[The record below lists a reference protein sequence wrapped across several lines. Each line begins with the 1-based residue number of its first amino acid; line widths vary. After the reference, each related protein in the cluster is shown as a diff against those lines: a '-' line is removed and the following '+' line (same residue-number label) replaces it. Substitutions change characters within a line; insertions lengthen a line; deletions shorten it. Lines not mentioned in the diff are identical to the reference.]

1 MADVILKILEPA
13 DDGDF
18 LSLREAKLLLGLN
31 GGDPALDEALKL
43 QISIASA
50 TIMRLCNRM
59 FARQRLT
66 ETWRGLSE
74 PRLFL
79 THFPVFEDDIETVEV
94 GGGTLAADRYE
105 LEEESGKLLGLDRFG
120 EPVRVTSSGGYEL
133 PDDAPP
139 PLKQATLLLIVQA
152 RSAATRE
159 SIEGIRMISH
169 KDSRV
174 MFFDPGQQQ
183 AKATAAG
190 GLGSGV
196 KQVDDL
202 LMHYVRLWA

>member
-1 MADVILKILEPA
+1 
-13 DDGDF
+13 
-18 LSLREAKLLLGLN
+18 
-31 GGDPALDEALKL
+31 
-43 QISIASA
+43 
-50 TIMRLCNRM
+50 
-59 FARQRLT
+59 
-66 ETWRGLSE
+66 
-74 PRLFL
+74 
-79 THFPVFEDDIETVEV
+79 
-94 GGGTLAADRYE
+94 
-105 LEEESGKLLGLDRFG
+105 
-120 EPVRVTSSGGYEL
+120 VRVTYSGGYEL

-183 AKATAAG
+183 AKATTAG